1 MGQAVVHGRV
11 AEVVLTLLAREMTG
25 EVINP
30 FMPTWS

>member
-11 AEVVLTLLAREMTG
+11 AEVVLTILAWEMTG

-30 FMPTWS
+30 YAAGG